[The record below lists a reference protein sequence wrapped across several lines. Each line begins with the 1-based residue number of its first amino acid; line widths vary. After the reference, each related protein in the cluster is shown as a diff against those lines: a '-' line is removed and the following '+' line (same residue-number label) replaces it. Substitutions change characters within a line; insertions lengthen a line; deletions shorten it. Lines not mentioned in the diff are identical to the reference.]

1 MQPYTTDEVAMNFLT
16 RTRVKSES
24 EVALAERFYRTVVD
38 GEPERDAQKS
48 AAASSFRLRSTSP
61 NVRAGWRNRS
71 AGKARLIVT
80 AVSHYRIDRPTAGGR
95 TGKQSQQLL

>member
-38 GEPERDAQKS
+38 GDPERECPEKRGS
-48 AAASSFRLRSTSP
+48 IELP
-61 NVRAGWRNRS
+61 
-71 AGKARLIVT
+71 
-80 AVSHYRIDRPTAGGR
+80 PTFD
-95 TGKQSQQLL
+95 KP